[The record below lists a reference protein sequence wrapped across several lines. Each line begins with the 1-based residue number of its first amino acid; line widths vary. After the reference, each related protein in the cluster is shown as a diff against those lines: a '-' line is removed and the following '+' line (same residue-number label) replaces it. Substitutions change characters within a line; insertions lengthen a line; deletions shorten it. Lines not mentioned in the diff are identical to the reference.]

1 MRRTSLTVFI
11 SIASPMVVGSA
22 QAGEVPAS
30 EPTEQQR
37 STPESPFDLPKRHS
51 SGEVRA
57 LTRQRSII
65 QFPEMLGCDVPR
77 RPPTSFRAC
86 SRDDRACELGRFLL
100 FSDCPPDD
108 RRCEVVIKMRGCV
121 IDDVM
126 QRRSGTPRF

>member
-1 MRRTSLTVFI
+1 MRRTSFTVFL
-11 SIASPMVVGSA
+11 SIAFPMVVGSA
-22 QAGEVPAS
+22 QAGDVPAS
-30 EPTEQQR
+30 ELTEQQH
-37 STPESPFDLPKRHS
+37 STPRSPSDLSKALE
-51 SGEVRA
+51 EVRA
-57 LTRQRSII
+57 LTKQQSII
-65 QFPEMLGCDVPR
+65 QFPKVLGCDVPR

-86 SRDDRACELGRFLL
+86 SRDDRACELGRFLN